1 MENKRMTKKDY
12 FAILADLVRNSDA
25 DNAGELVEFINHEV
39 ELLSKKRVNKGNS
52 KKDLENEAIMQA
64 MYEALLEFGRPV
76 TVSELMTK
84 IAYSNQKLSALLR
97 KMVDMGKVEKTED
110 KRKSYFSAIA
120 D

>member
-1 MENKRMTKKDY
+1 MENKRITKKEY
-12 FAILADLVRNSDA
+12 FAMLAEMVADSGAENADA
-25 DNAGELVEFINHEV
+25 LIEFINREV

-110 KRKSYFSAIA
+110 KRKSYFSAIV

>member
-1 MENKRMTKKDY
+1 MENKRITKKDY
-12 FAILADLVRNSDA
+12 FGVLAELVADSGA
-25 DNAGELVEFINHEV
+25 DNADELLAFINHEV
-39 ELLSKKRVNKGNS
+39 ELLSKKRTSKGNS
-52 KKDLENEAIMQA
+52 KKDLENEAIMAA
-64 MYEALLEFGRPV
+64 MYEALLDFGRPV